1 MVLLPLLLITS
12 VLVFQSA
19 RQALQRSHEASHD
32 PLTGLLN
39 RRAFIGHLTDLL
51 ESNGASA
58 RRGAVLLMDL
68 DGFKDIND
76 RLGHQFGDQLLI
88 SVADRLQRATP
99 PNAYVARLG
108 GDEFALVLVGE
119 QDRDE
124 VERRALGL
132 HSMLAEPHEIDR
144 FPVSVAV
151 SIGAAFAPEDG
162 DSASEAM
169 RSADIAMYRA
179 KRSGG
184 GVEVYRSSAA
194 GRERGR
200 IGLLS
205 ELPNA
210 LTGHQLR
217 MHFQPQ
223 LSVQTGQVDTVE
235 ALLRWKHPD
244 LGMIPPGDF
253 MGMAEQTDLISPIT
267 DLVVRMSSS
276 GLLMTGADN
285 VGLAVNISAR
295 SLQDRHFS
303 SRLLEIIAN
312 TGFPASRLELEV
324 TERTLSINNEQT
336 QYNID
341 RLRDAG
347 ARFAVDD
354 FGTGYASYSTLRDMT
369 VDRIKIDKAFITN
382 LETHPQDRLIVQSV
396 INLAHDLGLVVV
408 AEGVETTGVWDM
420 LGDMGCDLAQGYA
433 IARPMSFPDLRG
445 WLMRWSTARAGEPVA

>member
-1 MVLLPLLLITS
+1 M
-12 VLVFQSA
+12 
-19 RQALQRSHEASHD
+19 
-32 PLTGLLN
+32 LN

-124 VERRALGL
+124 VERHALGL

-303 SRLLEIIAN
+303 SRLLEIIAS

-324 TERTLSINNEQT
+324 TERTLSTNNEQT

-369 VDRIKIDKAFITN
+369 VDRIKIDRAFITN

-445 WLMRWSTARAGEPVA
+445 WLMRWSDARSGEPVA